1 MYRYDNRATTG
12 DQQKS
17 MQLKKSAFA
26 KMCGVSRQ
34 IIYKLCDDGGLVADI
49 NGKIDTD
56 NPQNSSY
63 LLRHTGGQIPL
74 SEPATAKPTK
84 PRAGKKA
91 DHIVDDNKMVKGA
104 QANNPDPG
112 SLLRAIAV
120 GQRSIEQNPAPFP
133 GTDLT
138 ASEMQT
144 IARRALF
151 EAQKIQRDSELKAL
165 SLDKEH
171 GNLIDREIFDTFAM
185 EMMQA
190 IQQGFIDVIPKQ
202 ALLICSR
209 LGAVGHEAEVE
220 DCINNDH
227 KRRLEEVKRI
237 VETHLRKRYYQKP
250 EPKRVSEG
258 AEE

>member
-1 MYRYDNRATTG
+1 MKIRQSKFAALCGISR
-12 DQQKS
+12 
-17 MQLKKSAFA
+17 SAINQVIT
-26 KMCGVSRQ
+26 KGLLE
-34 IIYKLCDDGGLVADI
+34 KGEDGLL
-49 NGKIDTD
+49 DTD
-56 NPQNSSY
+56 SPVNSSY
-63 LLRHTGGQIPL
+63 ILRHTGGRPIAIEDQKPPK
-74 SEPATAKPTK
+74 EPKAPKPVK
-84 PRAGKKA
+84 ARKVKSADHVPDAGKVIPP
-91 DHIVDDNKMVKGA
+91 DTSNK
-104 QANNPDPG
+104 PDPG
-112 SLLRAIAV
+112 AILRAIASS
-120 GQRSIEQNPAPFP
+120 GSIPPTVFP
-133 GTDLT
+133 CTDLT
-138 ASEMQT
+138 PAEMQT

-165 SLDKEH
+165 ALDKEH

-250 EPKRVSEG
+250 EPKRAIPEDT
-258 AEE
+258 E

>member
-1 MYRYDNRATTG
+1 
-12 DQQKS
+12 
-17 MQLKKSAFA
+17 
-26 KMCGVSRQ
+26 MCGVSRQ
-34 IIYKLCDDGGLVADI
+34 IVYKLCDDGGLIADAS
-49 NGKIDTD
+49 GKLDIDT
-56 NPQNSSY
+56 PVNSSY
-63 LLRHTGGQIPL
+63 ILRHTGGRLIVIEDQKPPK
-74 SEPATAKPTK
+74 EPKAAKPVRARKAK
-84 PRAGKKA
+84 PADHVPDAGKEITP
-91 DHIVDDNKMVKGA
+91 DPSNK
-104 QANNPDPG
+104 PDPG
-112 SLLRAIAV
+112 TILRAVASLGNIPPTA
-120 GQRSIEQNPAPFP
+120 FP

-165 SLDKEH
+165 ALDKEH

-250 EPKRVSEG
+250 EPKRVIEG
-258 AEE
+258 EE